1 MASAVHIP
9 ESVVSDINPLLDMAK
24 EGTVTIERGGESFQ
38 LVRQHGRPLSEI
50 LADPAIQWSNAVPDD
65 QWGRDLEEIIASRK
79 VPGYDPWAE

>member
-24 EGTVTIERGGESFQ
+24 EGTVTIKRGGESFQ
-38 LVRQHGRPLSEI
+38 LVRTTVRPLSEI
-50 LADPAIQWSNAVPDD
+50 LADPTIQWSNAVPDD

-79 VPGYDPWAE
+79 VTGYDPWAE